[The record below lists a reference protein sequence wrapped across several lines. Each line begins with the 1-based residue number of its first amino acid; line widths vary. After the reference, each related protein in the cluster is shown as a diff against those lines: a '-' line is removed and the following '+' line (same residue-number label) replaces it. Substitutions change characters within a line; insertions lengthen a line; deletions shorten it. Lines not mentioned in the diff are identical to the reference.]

1 MRSKPPH
8 LAWSR
13 GGGASCYRT
22 APDPGAFLP
31 GWLVARPAPRPDQ
44 TRMIGACPATGS
56 PRSRRM
62 SGGTM
67 ATASLAGN
75 PTEEECMATASDV
88 AELLATHPEPS
99 KVDREA
105 LARCIAECFDCAR
118 SCTAC
123 ADADLA
129 EDDVSEMRRCI
140 RLCLDCADVCDAT
153 GRVVSRQTQFGPETS
168 RAQVESCRR
177 SCSACAEECE
187 RHAQHHQHC
196 RICADTCRRCEEA
209 CASLLASIG

>member
-1 MRSKPPH
+1 VELHYRSIDTVNRRD
-8 LAWSR
+8 LA
-13 GGGASCYRT
+13 
-22 APDPGAFLP
+22 AFLAP
-31 GWLVARPAPRPDQ
+31 KDDDVKAVSRIVAVEGALHGHDGIRRRHRRLTSRA
-44 TRMIGACPATGS
+44 TRQR
-56 PRSRRM
+56 RS
-62 SGGTM
+62 
-67 ATASLAGN
+67 AL
-75 PTEEECMATASDV
+75 ATASDV

-99 KVDREA
+99 GVDRET

-129 EDDVSEMRRCI
+129 EKDVSDMRRCI

-153 GRVVSRQTQFGPETS
+153 GRVVSRQTHFEPETS

-187 RHAQHHQHC
+187 RHAQHHEHC

-209 CASLLASIG
+209 CASLLEAIG